1 MTEIRPDAEADYEAM
16 CAILGPLDPRA
27 FLEGYLAYEQ
37 WARCKLLA
45 MQPPEVVELAMAS

>member
-16 CAILGPLDPRA
+16 CAILGPLDLRA

-37 WARCKLLA
+37 WARWKLIA
-45 MQPPEVVELAMAS
+45 VQPPEVVELAMAS